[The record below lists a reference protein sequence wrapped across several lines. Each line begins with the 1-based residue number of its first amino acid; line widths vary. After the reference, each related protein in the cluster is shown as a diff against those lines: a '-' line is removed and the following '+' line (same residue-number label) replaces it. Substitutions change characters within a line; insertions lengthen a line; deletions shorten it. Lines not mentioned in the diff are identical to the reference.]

1 MPTHIH
7 GRRSHLDGVACTE
20 TELLGSRTNW
30 NRRIHSS
37 EVSGA
42 NFHCRAACNA
52 RLPKYRLDPIDSLIA
67 CITEPLASTLTRIR
81 MLIFPRMVFLA
92 CVGTSGKTF

>member
-1 MPTHIH
+1 MRARKRTGYSDNIAIEQKICQLTSTAV
-7 GRRSHLDGVACTE
+7 GSHLDGVACTE

-37 EVSGA
+37 ELSGA

-52 RLPKYRLDPIDSLIA
+52 RLPKYRLDPIGSLIA
-67 CITEPLASTLTRIR
+67 WIPQPVASTLN
-81 MLIFPRMVFLA
+81 LV
-92 CVGTSGKTF
+92 